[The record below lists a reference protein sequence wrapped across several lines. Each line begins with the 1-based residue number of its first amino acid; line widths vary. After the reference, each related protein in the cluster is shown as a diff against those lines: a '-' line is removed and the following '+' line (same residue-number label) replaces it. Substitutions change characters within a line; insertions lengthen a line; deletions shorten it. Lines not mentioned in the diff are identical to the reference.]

1 MTRSTRGLIED
12 VGACRFFC
20 GHNAIFEN
28 NQVMATNSR
37 ARSINIFLLD
47 GETDGVRSAQIA
59 MSTIHAV
66 AFKRSQLVRVRNEFK
81 EIARPGVYLLLGE
94 NVEGDRIAYVGES
107 EDVAARLQRH
117 TTIDTKDFWI
127 DTIAFVSKDENLTKS
142 HARFVESLLIAAAK
156 ASKTW
161 AVVNSQNPSDV
172 GKLPKP
178 DECAM
183 LEFIDQTKT
192 LTSALGFDLFKVTSG
207 KLTPQPPALG
217 DAVTV
222 GIDSPPFRYYGG
234 DFDATAIVSGSTGEW
249 VVKAGS
255 KARLQET
262 NTLPK
267 GAKTRRSQLL
277 EKQVLKE
284 VGTALEFTSD
294 YAFSSAS
301 QAASVVGGGS
311 VAGPQVWKFD
321 GQSYGDW
328 EAARSGTGIKTEF
341 LPDLLTP
348 LG

>member
-1 MTRSTRGLIED
+1 
-12 VGACRFFC
+12 
-20 GHNAIFEN
+20 
-28 NQVMATNSR
+28 MAANSK

-59 MSTIHAV
+59 MSTIHAI
-66 AFKRSQLVRVRNEFK
+66 AFKRSQLVRVRAEFK

-117 TTIDTKDFWI
+117 TTVDTKDFWI

-156 ASKTW
+156 SSKGW
-161 AVVNSQNPSDV
+161 AVLNFQNPPDM

-207 KLTPQPPALG
+207 KLTSQPNDQSNTAAA
-217 DAVTV
+217 D
-222 GIDSPPFRYYGG
+222 IDSPPFRYCGG

-255 KARLQET
+255 KARLQEA
-262 NTLPK
+262 NTIPK
-267 GAKTRRSQLL
+267 GAKTRRTELL
-277 EKQVLKE
+277 EQQVLKD
-284 VGTALEFTSD
+284 VGTALVFTAD

-311 VAGPQVWKFD
+311 VAGPQVWKLN
-321 GQSYGDW
+321 GKTYGEW
-328 EAARSGTGIKTEF
+328 EAEQSGTSVNAEL
-341 LPDLLTP
+341 LPDLLTQ
-348 LG
+348 LE